1 MGETLNNP
9 SPDELNEAEGRM
21 SPEEAALSQAREDA
35 FIAGQKSVLEKQEAA
50 QDLAEKEKT
59 QREERI
65 KLLKEK
71 AGEVGSGC
79 ESALSHIKNREG
91 NKMYQVDVDDDPENP
106 GNILDIYIKTRQDY
120 GDGDFDYGGDFE
132 KISLKLSDDGKIV
145 FEGGGKLEGLG
156 ADDLEEVKKIAEEI
170 LNKQ

>member
-1 MGETLNNP
+1 MPESYKP
-9 SPDELNEAEGRM
+9 SEDEIKEAEGRM
-21 SPEEAALSQAREDA
+21 SPEEAELSQAREDA
-35 FIAGQKSVLEKQEAA
+35 FAAGRESVLEEQKAKQ
-50 QDLAEKEKT
+50 DSSEKEKN

-71 AGEVGSGC
+71 AREVGSGC

-132 KISLKLSDDGKIV
+132 KISVKLSDDGKVV

-156 ADDLEEVKKIAEEI
+156 ADDIEVVKKIAEEI